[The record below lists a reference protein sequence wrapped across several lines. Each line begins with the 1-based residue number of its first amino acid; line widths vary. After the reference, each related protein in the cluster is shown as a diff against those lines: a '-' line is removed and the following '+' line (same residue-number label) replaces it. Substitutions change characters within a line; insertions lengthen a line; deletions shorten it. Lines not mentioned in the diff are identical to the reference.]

1 MEKMLAVVRGWH
13 QVNAVG
19 RSVAVVAKGSL
30 FGVVGELIFHLD
42 RSEGSPSVE
51 GKGGWR

>member
-19 RSVAVVAKGSL
+19 RSVAVAKGSL

-51 GKGGWR
+51 RKGGWR

>member
-19 RSVAVVAKGSL
+19 RSVAVAKGSL